1 MSAEKHTDPSQV
13 WMIMFMV
20 AFCCTVLSI
29 GVWAMFNYK
38 VDAVEAPAAAGHH

>member
-13 WMIMFMV
+13 WLIMFMV

-29 GVWAMFNYK
+29 GVWAYFNYDVNK
-38 VDAVEAPAAAGHH
+38 ADAPAAAGHH